1 MKQRLLFIFNL
12 RSGKGKI
19 KENLAE
25 IVDIMVKAGWE
36 VTVYTTQ
43 CQGDAVEKARLEAG
57 EYDRIV
63 CSGGDGT
70 LDEVVTGMMKA
81 KSRVPIGYIPAGS
94 TNDFGNSLGI
104 DKDMRKAAQIA
115 ASGRMFPCDIG
126 RFNDDFFVY
135 VAAFGLFTDV
145 SYQTSQDMKNVL
157 GHAAYILEGAK
168 QLWDIPSVRMQVE
181 YDGNVLYDEFIY
193 GMITNS
199 NSVGGFDGLISGDV
213 ILNDGVFEVTLI
225 KTPKNPLEL
234 NDLLGAIMLRQINPE
249 RMYSFKSGCVQFE
262 SMEAIPW
269 TLDGE
274 YGGTHEEVV
283 VRNKRQA
290 LQIMVRQE
298 VAAGLSAEKMA
309 EEMGE
314 IEDIEEA

>member
-19 KENLAE
+19 RENLAE

-43 CQGDAVEKARLEAG
+43 CQGDAVEKARREAD

-70 LDEVVTGMMKA
+70 LDEVVTGMMQA
-81 KSRVPIGYIPAGS
+81 RSRVPVGYIPAGS

-104 DKDMRKAAQIA
+104 EKDMRKAAQIA
-115 ASGRMFPCDIG
+115 ATGRLFPCDIG

-135 VAAFGLFTDV
+135 VAAFGIFTEV
-145 SYQTSQDMKNVL
+145 SYQTSQEMKNVL
-157 GHAAYILEGAK
+157 GHAAYILEGAR

-193 GMITNS
+193 GMVTNS

-225 KTPKNPLEL
+225 KTPRNPMEL
-234 NDLLGAIMLRQINPE
+234 SEVLACLTNIRQESDMLYTFQTSSIKFT
-249 RMYSFKSGCVQFE
+249 SSE
-262 SMEAIPW
+262 SVSW

-274 YGGTHEEVV
+274 YGGDHQTV
-283 VRNKRQA
+283 
-290 LQIMVRQE
+290 
-298 VAAGLSAEKMA
+298 S
-309 EEMGE
+309 
-314 IEDIEEA
+314 IEDCPRALEILVE

>member
-135 VAAFGLFTDV
+135 VAGFGLFTDV

-225 KTPKNPLEL
+225 KTPKNPMEL
-234 NDLLGAIMLRQINPE
+234 SEVLACLTNIRKESDMLYTFQTSSIKFT
-249 RMYSFKSGCVQFE
+249 SSE
-262 SMEAIPW
+262 SVSW

-274 YGGTHEEVV
+274 YGGDHQTV
-283 VRNKRQA
+283 
-290 LQIMVRQE
+290 L
-298 VAAGLSAEKMA
+298 
-309 EEMGE
+309 
-314 IEDIEEA
+314 IEDCPRALEILVE

>member
-225 KTPKNPLEL
+225 KTPKNPMEL
-234 NDLLGAIMLRQINPE
+234 SEVLACLTNIRKESDMLYTFQTSSIKFT
-249 RMYSFKSGCVQFE
+249 SSE
-262 SMEAIPW
+262 SVSW

-274 YGGTHEEVV
+274 YGGDHQTV
-283 VRNKRQA
+283 
-290 LQIMVRQE
+290 L
-298 VAAGLSAEKMA
+298 
-309 EEMGE
+309 
-314 IEDIEEA
+314 IEDCPRDLEILVE

>member
-225 KTPKNPLEL
+225 KTPKNPMEL
-234 NDLLGAIMLRQINPE
+234 SEVLACLTNIRKESDMLYTFQTSSIKFT
-249 RMYSFKSGCVQFE
+249 SSE
-262 SMEAIPW
+262 SVSW

-274 YGGTHEEVV
+274 YGGDHQTV
-283 VRNKRQA
+283 
-290 LQIMVRQE
+290 L
-298 VAAGLSAEKMA
+298 
-309 EEMGE
+309 
-314 IEDIEEA
+314 IEDCPRALEILVSSIFENVPKN

>member
-213 ILNDGVFEVTLI
+213 ILTVGVFEVTLI
-225 KTPKNPLEL
+225 KTPKNPMEL
-234 NDLLGAIMLRQINPE
+234 SEVLACLTNIRKESDMLYTFQTSSIKFT
-249 RMYSFKSGCVQFE
+249 SSE
-262 SMEAIPW
+262 SVSW

-274 YGGTHEEVV
+274 YGGDHQTV
-283 VRNKRQA
+283 
-290 LQIMVRQE
+290 L
-298 VAAGLSAEKMA
+298 
-309 EEMGE
+309 
-314 IEDIEEA
+314 IEDCPRALEILVE

>member
-225 KTPKNPLEL
+225 KTPKNPMEL
-234 NDLLGAIMLRQINPE
+234 SEVLACLTNIR
-249 RMYSFKSGCVQFE
+249 KE
-262 SMEAIPW
+262 SDMFYTFQTSSIKFTSSESVSW

-274 YGGTHEEVV
+274 YGGDHQTV
-283 VRNKRQA
+283 
-290 LQIMVRQE
+290 L
-298 VAAGLSAEKMA
+298 
-309 EEMGE
+309 
-314 IEDIEEA
+314 IEDCPRALEILVE